1 MVVENAPDAI
11 ETLRAVPVFSDLE
24 TQVLAK
30 ILSVAERR
38 QIGSESLLIQRGDPA
53 SDLFIVLRGRFAVM
67 GPSGPIA
74 EISVGEPIGEL
85 AFFAGG
91 VRSADVIAS
100 RDSEVL
106 AISEDGYREVAGQ
119 VAGLERSIL
128 SSVAGRLARVT
139 TASPRLR
146 PRPGRLVAIVSVGE
160 APMSPLF
167 ASSFASALGHHPGW
181 QFVQYKGDKAHD
193 PISLLQSCESQGN
206 GAVILSD
213 GAADPAV
220 LERIA
225 ANCDTLYVLG
235 SQPDGPDPVAIGAAE
250 HAISRAVLPENRHLI
265 VVRNG
270 PDEPIAHTQAWT
282 APREFALHHHVA
294 LGRDGDFARLSR
306 FVTGNA
312 LGVVLCGG
320 GAFGSGHLGAIK
332 ALVEHGIAIDMIG
345 GTSAGAAVAGAV
357 AMGLEPER
365 VMDLC
370 EEVFVTSKALK
381 KPTVP
386 LYSVIDHHTLDRSM
400 KEHYG
405 LRRIEDLPL
414 NFFAAAT
421 SLTKHDLGI
430 LRTGELWRAVRASG
444 SIPALLPPM
453 VSDDGEVFIDGALID
468 NVPISAMRDLKAGP
482 NLVFN
487 FRQENE
493 WRVRSSYDQLPG
505 RFGAFVRLFV
515 KRKPRFPKVFSILS
529 RTMIVSSRRQLEHIS
544 TEGDVVIELV
554 TPHGMGFL
562 DWTKGR
568 RYFERS
574 YREMSAA
581 LAVAARASDDPMV
594 QLAMVAEAINA
605 SGERDDQVPQ

>member
-1 MVVENAPDAI
+1 MANEYSVDEI
-11 ETLRAVPVFSDLE
+11 EGLRAVPVFSELE
-24 TQVLAK
+24 PKVLGQ
-30 ILSVAERR
+30 ILDVAERR
-38 QIGSESLLIQRGDPA
+38 SVGSGALLIQRGDPA
-53 SDLFIVLRGRFAVM
+53 ADLFIVLGGRFAVV

-91 VRSADVIAS
+91 VRSADVVAL

-106 AISEDGYREVAGQ
+106 VISQEGYREAAQ
-119 VAGLERSIL
+119 QAAGLERSIL

-139 TASPRLR
+139 TASPKLR
-146 PRPGRLVAIVSVGE
+146 PRPGRLVAMI
-160 APMSPLF
+160 
-167 ASSFASALGHHPGW
+167 ALGDAPVPASFVTSFTATMERHTGW
-181 QFVQYKGDKAHD
+181 TVARYEGGRGED
-193 PISLLQSCESQGN
+193 PLGLLRSSEAR
-206 GAVILSD
+206 GAGTVLLCD
-213 GAADPAV
+213 GSADPAV

-225 ANCDTLYVLG
+225 ANCDTLYLLG
-235 SQPDGPDPVAIGAAE
+235 AQPEGEGPVAISEAE
-250 HAISRAVLPENRHLI
+250 HAISRAVMPENRHLI
-265 VVRNG
+265 VVRG
-270 PDEPIAHTQAWT
+270 GADVAITHTQGWT
-282 APREFALHHHVA
+282 EPRDFALHHHVA
-294 LGRDGDFARLSR
+294 LGRDQDFARLSR
-306 FVTGNA
+306 FVTGTA

-332 ALVEHGIAIDMIG
+332 ALAEHGIAIDMIG
-345 GTSAGAAVAGAV
+345 GTSAGAAVAGAI

-370 EEVFVTSKALK
+370 EEVFVTSKALR

-386 LYSVIDHHTLDRSM
+386 LYSVIDHRTLDRSM

-421 SLTKHDLGI
+421 SLTRHDLSI
-430 LRTGELWRAVRASG
+430 LRSGELWRAVRASG

-453 VSDDGEVFIDGALID
+453 LSDEGEVFIDGALID

-493 WRVRSSYDQLPG
+493 WRVRSDYDRLPG
-505 RFGAFVRLFV
+505 RFGAFLRLFV
-515 KRKPRFPKVFSILS
+515 RRKPRFPKIFSILS
-529 RTMIVSSRRQLEHIS
+529 RTMIVSSRRQLEHVAM
-544 TEGDVVIELV
+544 EGDVVIELK

-574 YREMSAA
+574 YQEMSAA

-594 QLAMVAEAINA
+594 QLAMVAEAIGK
-605 SGERDDQVPQ
+605 SDTRDN

>member
-1 MVVENAPDAI
+1 MAFEYSPDEI
-11 ETLRAVPVFSDLE
+11 GQLRSVPVFSELDP
-24 TQVLAK
+24 QVLAQ
-30 ILSVAERR
+30 ILDVAERR
-38 QIGSESLLIQRGDPA
+38 QVGSGALLIRQGDPA
-53 SDLFIVLRGRFAVM
+53 SDLFIVLRGRFAVL

-91 VRSADVIAS
+91 KRSADVIAL

-106 AISEDGYREVAGQ
+106 VISEEGYREVVQ
-119 VAGLERSIL
+119 KVAGLERSIL
-128 SSVAGRLARVT
+128 SSVARRLARVT
-139 TASPRLR
+139 TASPKLR
-146 PRPGRLVAIVSVGE
+146 PRPGRLVAIIALGE
-160 APMSPLF
+160 VPIAPSF
-167 ASSFASALGHHPGW
+167 EASFASALAQHSGW
-181 QFVQYKGDKAHD
+181 ALARYKGDRGED
-193 PISLLQSCESQGN
+193 PVALLRSSESHGA
-206 GAVILSD
+206 GAVLLCD
-213 GAADPAV
+213 GTADPAV

-225 ANCDTLYVLG
+225 ANCDTLYLLG
-235 SQPDGPDPVAIGAAE
+235 AQPKGHDPVAVSAAE

-265 VVRNG
+265 VLRDGTDV
-270 PDEPIAHTQAWT
+270 PIAHTQSLT
-282 APREFALHHHVA
+282 APRNFALHHHVA
-294 LGRDGDFARLSR
+294 LGRDEDFARLCR
-306 FVTGNA
+306 FVTGTA
-312 LGVVLCGG
+312 LGVVLSGG
-320 GAFGSGHLGAIK
+320 GAFGAGHLGAIK
-332 ALVEHGIAIDMIG
+332 ALLEHGIAIDMIG
-345 GTSAGAAVAGAV
+345 GTSAGAAVGGAI
-357 AMGLEPER
+357 AMGLEPDR

-370 EEVFVTSKALK
+370 EDVFVTSKALK
-381 KPTVP
+381 KLTVP

-405 LRRIEDLPL
+405 PSRIEDLPL

-421 SLTKHDLGI
+421 SLTRHDLSI
-430 LRTGELWRAVRASG
+430 LRQGELWRAVRASG

-453 VSDDGEVFIDGALID
+453 LSDDGEVFIDGALID

-529 RTMIVSSRRQLEHIS
+529 RTMIVSSRRQLEHVS
-544 TEGDVVIELV
+544 TEGDVVIELA

-581 LAVAARASDDPMV
+581 LAFAARASDDPLTR
-594 QLAMVAEAINA
+594 LALVAAAINTRDA
-605 SGERDDQVPQ
+605 RDD